1 MVLGLEDEKKMDM
14 TNNCS
19 PPTSELSSR
28 GESSFSPWLR
38 PSRNLD
44 DKGGIPFNVSSP
56 ENAVSSRSNF
66 LQRLNAGH
74 QDVNLVNSLRKGVS
88 FNAII

>member
-1 MVLGLEDEKKMDM
+1 MHM

-19 PPTSELSSR
+19 PPSSELSSR
-28 GESSFSPWLR
+28 GESSFSPWVR

-44 DKGGIPFNVSSP
+44 DKGGISFNVSSP

-66 LQRLNAGH
+66 LKRLNAGH
-74 QDVNLVNSLRKGVS
+74 QDLNLVNTLRKGVS
-88 FNAII
+88 FNSII